1 MQNSIDIGWLDVGT
15 REDST
20 FAIQDNGRLR
30 RVVSELCDQ
39 DNQYPS
45 LCVFLGG
52 KTKNHALQHLYPLNN
67 IKRHESKAPIKLRYD
82 VASLQSRRPVLLAD
96 GDIPN
101 TDKLYPTVALGA
113 GVGHPVP
120 WNNYSAAKILQ
131 VLWSQLIF
139 VFTDV
144 VCIFIDD
151 AACLEKVVHFLV
163 SCLQLPPT
171 SSFPSRHLP
180 RAIFIYGPSKAGG
193 IPNTELLYRRIQEC
207 GYNDLSGL
215 FSSSISLSLQD
226 DNFSDITRSQRIKA
240 SITEQVDA
248 ISSFRQENQAR
259 PNGTHLIALFQSAL
273 QHTLNGVSHPF
284 DFVKATRK
292 DRPVS
297 LCAEPHL
304 AHYLEIG
311 HRANLPLSGLA
322 ATISSA
328 LFMDHYVPQMLATN
342 PRMVFGT
349 LYRSIVTTA
358 YHSSKALWP
367 DLCPAKETDL
377 IEFHFSRLYKRF
389 SENAVSSANLRK
401 EQLKSFSGQLCR
413 MRSSRICLVCLL
425 RSAQHVL
432 ACGHTVC
439 DRCAQIFGSPISGLE
454 YQFTIKGC
462 LYCLYQRPLVVDV
475 LPPTM
480 SPAILA
486 IDGGGVRG
494 VIPLEYLLLVQEHL
508 RPCTIQDVVDLA
520 IGTSSGGLIALGLFA
535 MTWDVADCSERFN
548 TLARRIFRERRPSTL
563 PLLLRQMLG
572 FISVFG
578 DMAKWIRWLL
588 YDSCYDSQVFDTAL
602 KSAFGERRRIFGAS
616 REDPRGPRR
625 SGPKVGVVTTSI
637 SRDTSAFSKSYRRG
651 SVGIGSF
658 QDGGLKYNFAGEIA
672 NQVSLQIWPTAMGST
687 RMLSLGT
694 GKAQSNEQTPHFR
707 HVFRDSFV
715 RRGFDAWMSTME
727 TDSDWKK
734 WRGRLNDSVK
744 SDTHRLDVSLG
755 KAPHTIDAVEAMEDY
770 RDLVILQVGSG
781 RMARDAATTLLVS
794 RFFFV
799 VDSLPEDTATAF
811 WCRGSVRCKGPA
823 RMVILALENLYPDGL
838 SYVSDCGLIDKF
850 GGLDSLCPS
859 CGCYN
864 RSISLLARHLEYTVN
879 IYIQTSSKKR
889 WRIGGFPE
897 CVASFVSRQGLWSS
911 FGQDNH
917 GYPCRQPCQ
926 SCDVTPSPV
935 RGRRRKR
942 KSGGSEDVYPR
953 KRVLV

>member
-39 DNQYPS
+39 DRQYPS

-52 KTKNHALQHLYPLNN
+52 KTKNHALQRLYPLNN
-67 IKRHESKAPIKLRYD
+67 IKRHDSEAPIKLRYD

-96 GDIPN
+96 GDIPSN
-101 TDKLYPTVALGA
+101 DKLYPAKRLDA
-113 GVGHPVP
+113 GVGHPVH
-120 WNNYSAAKILQ
+120 WNNYSAAKILL

-151 AACLEKVVHFLV
+151 AACLEKVVNFLD
-163 SCLQLPPT
+163 
-171 SSFPSRHLP
+171 
-180 RAIFIYGPSKAGG
+180 
-193 IPNTELLYRRIQEC
+193 
-207 GYNDLSGL
+207 ND
-215 FSSSISLSLQD
+215 
-226 DNFSDITRSQRIKA
+226 FSDITRFQRIKA
-240 SITEQVDA
+240 SITEQVDT
-248 ISSFRQENQAR
+248 ISSIRQENRDR
-259 PNGTHLIALFQSAL
+259 PNGTHLIALFQAAI
-273 QHTLNGVSHPF
+273 QHTLEDISHPF

-297 LCAEPHL
+297 SCIEPHL

-328 LFMDHYVPQMLATN
+328 LFLDHYVPEMLAIN

-349 LYRSIVTTA
+349 LYRSVVITA
-358 YHSSKALWP
+358 YRSSKALWP
-367 DLCPAKETDL
+367 NMCPTKESDLV
-377 IEFHFSRLYKRF
+377 EFHFSRLYKRF

-401 EQLKSFSGQLCR
+401 EELKSFS
-413 MRSSRICLVCLL
+413 
-425 RSAQHVL
+425 

-439 DRCAQIFGSPISGLE
+439 DRCAQVFGSPTPGLE

-480 SPAILA
+480 SPTILA

-494 VIPLEYLLLVQEHL
+494 VIPLEFLLLVQEHL
-508 RPCTIQDVVDLA
+508 RPCAIQDVVDLA
-520 IGTSSGGLIALGLFA
+520 LGTSSGGLIALGLFA
-535 MTWDVADCSERFN
+535 MTWDVTHCSERFN
-548 TLARRIFRERRPSTL
+548 TLARRIFHERRPSIL
-563 PLLLRQMLG
+563 PLLLRQVFG

-578 DMAKWIRWLL
+578 DMAKWVKWLL
-588 YDSCYDSQVFDTAL
+588 HDSCYDSQVFDAAL
-602 KSAFGERRRIFGAS
+602 KSAFGERRRIFGAT
-616 REDPRGPRR
+616 REDPPGPRR
-625 SGPKVGVVTTSI
+625 SGPKVGV
-637 SRDTSAFSKSYRRG
+637 SKSYRRG

-672 NQVSLQIWPTAMGST
+672 HQVSHQIWPTAMGST

-707 HVFRDSFV
+707 HIFRDSFV

-727 TDSDWKK
+727 TDSDWRK
-734 WRGRLNDSVK
+734 WRSRLDDSVK
-744 SDTHRLDVSLG
+744 SDSHRLDVPLG
-755 KAPHTIDAVEAMEDY
+755 NAPHAIDAVEAMEDY
-770 RDLVILQVGSG
+770 RDLVILHIGSG

-799 VDSLPEDTATAF
+799 VDSLPENTATPF

-838 SYVSDCGLIDKF
+838 SYVSDCGLIDRF
-850 GGLDSLCPS
+850 GGLDSLCPL
-859 CGCYN
+859 CGCYS
-864 RSISLLARHLEYTVN
+864 RSVTFLARHLEY
-879 IYIQTSSKKR
+879 KA
-889 WRIGGFPE
+889 
-897 CVASFVSRQGLWSS
+897 CGLRLVKTTM
-911 FGQDNH
+911 GIPADNLA
-917 GYPCRQPCQ
+917 RA
-926 SCDVTPSPV
+926 VT
-935 RGRRRKR
+935 
-942 KSGGSEDVYPR
+942 
-953 KRVLV
+953 

>member
-67 IKRHESKAPIKLRYD
+67 IRRHESKAPIKLRYD

-151 AACLEKVVHFLV
+151 AACLEEVVHFLD
-163 SCLQLPPT
+163 
-171 SSFPSRHLP
+171 
-180 RAIFIYGPSKAGG
+180 
-193 IPNTELLYRRIQEC
+193 N
-207 GYNDLSGL
+207 
-215 FSSSISLSLQD
+215 
-226 DNFSDITRSQRIKA
+226 NFSDITRSQRIKA

-297 LCAEPHL
+297 SCAEPHL

-367 DLCPAKETDL
+367 DLCPAKEIDL
-377 IEFHFSRLYKRF
+377 VEFHFLRLYKRF

-413 MRSSRICLVCLL
+413 MRSSRICLACLL
-425 RSAQHVL
+425 QSAQHVL

-439 DRCAQIFGSPISGLE
+439 DRCAQIFGSPTSGLE

-535 MTWDVADCSERFN
+535 MTWDVAACSERFN
-548 TLARRIFRERRPSTL
+548 TLARRIFRERRPSIL

-588 YDSCYDSQVFDTAL
+588 HDSCYDSQVFDTAL

-625 SGPKVGVVTTSI
+625 SGPKVGV
-637 SRDTSAFSKSYRRG
+637 SKSYRRG

-755 KAPHTIDAVEAMEDY
+755 NAPHAIDAVEAMEDY

-859 CGCYN
+859 CGCYS
-864 RSISLLARHLEYTVN
+864 RSISLLAHHLEYTTLKAKAYELAKFCDADVYLFVN
-879 IYIQTSSKKR
+879 HQR
-889 WRIGGFPE
+889 G
-897 CVASFVSRQGLWSS
+897 SFVYNSVDDRSWPPNDKNLEQ
-911 FGQDNH
+911 Q
-917 GYPCRQPCQ
+917 YPNLERLNFSKMESLPESPESNLSQLTRYF
-926 SCDVTPSPV
+926 VT
-935 RGRRRKR
+935 RLEHFRLLEDLYRRMDPANVIAD
-942 KSGGSEDVYPR
+942 EEAP
-953 KRVLV
+953 

>member
-20 FAIQDNGRLR
+20 LAIQDNGRLR

-52 KTKNHALQHLYPLNN
+52 KTKNHALQQLYPLNN
-67 IKRHESKAPIKLRYD
+67 IKRHESEAPIKLRYD

-101 TDKLYPTVALGA
+101 TDKLYPAKRLDA

-120 WNNYSAAKILQ
+120 WNNYSATKILL

-163 SCLQLPPT
+163 SCLQLRSA
-171 SSFPSRHLP
+171 SSFSSQHLP
-180 RAIFIYGPSKAGG
+180 RAIFIHGASVINEERGMPG
-193 IPNTELLYRRIQEC
+193 IGLLYRRIQES

-215 FSSSISLSLQD
+215 FSSSISLYLQD
-226 DNFSDITRSQRIKA
+226 NNFSDITRFQRIKA
-240 SITEQVDA
+240 SITEQIDA
-248 ISSFRQENQAR
+248 ISSIRQENQAR
-259 PNGTHLIALFQSAL
+259 PNGTHLIALFQAAI
-273 QHTLNGVSHPF
+273 QHTLKDISHPF

-297 LCAEPHL
+297 LCAEPYL
-304 AHYLEIG
+304 AHYLETG

-328 LFMDHYVPQMLATN
+328 LFMDHYVPEMLVIN

-349 LYRSIVTTA
+349 LYRSVVITA
-358 YHSSKALWP
+358 YRRSKALWP
-367 DLCPAKETDL
+367 DVCPAKETDL
-377 IEFHFSRLYKRF
+377 VEFHFSRLYKRF

-401 EQLKSFSGQLCR
+401 EELKSFSGQLCR
-413 MRSSRICLVCLL
+413 MRSNRICLVCLL
-425 RSAQHVL
+425 RSGQHVL

-439 DRCAQIFGSPISGLE
+439 DRCAQVFGSPTPGLE

-480 SPAILA
+480 SPTILA

-494 VIPLEYLLLVQEHL
+494 VIPLEFLLLVQEHL
-508 RPCTIQDVVDLA
+508 RPCAIQDVVDLA
-520 IGTSSGGLIALGLFA
+520 LGTSSGGLIALGLFA
-535 MTWDVADCSERFN
+535 MTWDVTHCSERFN
-548 TLARRIFRERRPSTL
+548 TLARRIFHERRPSIL
-563 PLLLRQMLG
+563 PLLLRQVFG

-578 DMAKWIRWLL
+578 DMAKWVKWLL
-588 YDSCYDSQVFDTAL
+588 HDSCYDSQVFDAAL
-602 KSAFGERRRIFGAS
+602 KSAFGERRRIFGAT
-616 REDPRGPRR
+616 REDPPGPRR
-625 SGPKVGVVTTSI
+625 SGPK
-637 SRDTSAFSKSYRRG
+637 SKSYRRG

-672 NQVSLQIWPTAMGST
+672 HQVSHQIWPTAMGST

-707 HVFRDSFV
+707 HIFRDSFV

-727 TDSDWKK
+727 TDSDWRK
-734 WRGRLNDSVK
+734 WRSRLDDSVK
-744 SDTHRLDVSLG
+744 SDSHRLDVPLG
-755 KAPHTIDAVEAMEDY
+755 NAPHAIDAVEAMEDY
-770 RDLVILQVGSG
+770 RDLVILHIGSG

-799 VDSLPEDTATAF
+799 VDSLPENTATPF

-838 SYVSDCGLIDKF
+838 SYVSDCGLIDRF
-850 GGLDSLCPS
+850 GGLDSLCPL
-859 CGCYN
+859 CGCYS
-864 RSISLLARHLEYTVN
+864 RSVTFLARHLEYKVN
-879 IYIQTSSKKR
+879 IYLQTSSKRR
-889 WRIGGFPE
+889 WRISGFPE
-897 CVASFVSRQGLWSS
+897 SVASFVSRQGLRSS

-926 SCDVTPSPV
+926 SCDVIRNPV

-942 KSGGSEDVYPR
+942 ESRGSGDVYPR
-953 KRVLV
+953 KRALV